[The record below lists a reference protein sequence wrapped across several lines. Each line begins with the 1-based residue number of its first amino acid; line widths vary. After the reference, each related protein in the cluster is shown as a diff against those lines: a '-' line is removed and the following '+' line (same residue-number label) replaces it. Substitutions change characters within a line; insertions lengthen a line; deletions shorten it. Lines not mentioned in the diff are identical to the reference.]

1 MIEDYSEDD
10 ITSFTGFSV
19 DSEPHYEQKE
29 EAFPSI
35 PTFGKYE
42 HEDTSVE
49 APNDADIETVEPT
62 SIGIETAEPTS
73 IGTETATSESI
84 GTGVAAIG
92 LTLSYAAASQTTG
105 NKLSVPLSMDTERLE
120 RTEDEMEGFPNT
132 SPSPAGV
139 RTVYLPSNV
148 TTLFVVQEGEVH
160 RFVLNREPRSRPNL
174 RFLHNFA
181 MERFGTLCNVVNHEP
196 EPRKLISAVIL
207 VDIFGSCEMEY
218 YERAMYYHRCFPPNP
233 EHVPLP
239 KYPIPEVKSVW
250 YFINKHARQYNRT
263 QAYL

>member
-1 MIEDYSEDD
+1 MSMSSSLQFLTDLWKMIEDFSEDD
-10 ITSFTGFSV
+10 ITSFTGFSE

-49 APNDADIETVEPT
+49 APNDADIET
-62 SIGIETAEPTS
+62 AEPTS
-73 IGTETATSESI
+73 IGT
-84 GTGVAAIG
+84 GVAALG
-92 LTLSYAAASQTTG
+92 LTLSYAAASQATS
-105 NKLSVPLSMDTERLE
+105 NKLSEPLSIDTERLE

-250 YFINKHARQYNRT
+250 YFINKHARQYSRT